1 MRLAFSKALVP
12 TSLDSHALEAS
23 LSLLV
28 VLAALNLASP
38 ASAAPPLTALRADHA
53 VTSPAPAA
61 AYDSLRA
68 PPISPG
74 DEPMSFEIQPVE
86 LAESETW
93 LRAPF
98 GDNLLT
104 DPAQWRSQRS
114 RTGLGKFRFDYNRV
128 DLVRT
133 GLSIELQRPD
143 TMAPRLGA
151 MYEYSFG
158 RDRALYGV
166 QLEQPLLPPGRL
178 ALGASIVR
186 RSDHSELQQVDDL
199 ENTLA
204 LLLGRQDYRDYFER
218 EGYGVYL
225 SWRVPDFSTVSV
237 HWRSDDYRSLA
248 KQPQVY
254 SFFNQGGPLRENPA
268 IEDGTMR
275 AVLLRFERV
284 TESSYR
290 TRAGFY
296 HWIEFEH
303 AGGSLG
309 GDFDFTRAL
318 ADVRS
323 VLRLSPAT
331 TLSTRGVFGTTATGS
346 LPLQSQFT
354 AGGVDGLRAHAF
366 SQYRGDQ
373 MAMAQA
379 EYDVGL
385 WQMRSPG
392 VPGGLH
398 AIAFLDM
405 GLAWFNPDHLWD
417 VGNQH
422 FAADGGFGF
431 ATAEDGLRVYFAKNL
446 QTSGSFVTSFR
457 LQRPF

>member
-1 MRLAFSKALVP
+1 
-12 TSLDSHALEAS
+12 

-28 VLAALNLASP
+28 VLAALSLTSP
-38 ASAAPPLTALRADHA
+38 ASAFPSLATVSTKQA
-53 VTSPAPAA
+53 VSAPAPAA

-74 DEPMSFEIQPVE
+74 DEPMRFEIEPVE
-86 LAESETW
+86 LTESETW

-104 DPAQWRSQRS
+104 DPAQWRSQKS
-114 RTGLGKFRFDYNRV
+114 RTRFAKFRFDYNRV

-133 GLSIELQRPD
+133 GVSVELQRPD

-186 RSDHSELQQVDDL
+186 RSDHSELQQVDNL
-199 ENTLA
+199 ENSLA

-248 KQPQVY
+248 KQPRVY
-254 SFFNQGGPLRENPA
+254 SFFDQDGDLRDNPA
-268 IEDGTMR
+268 IDDGTMR
-275 AVLLRFERV
+275 AVLVRLERV
-284 TESSYR
+284 TQTSYR
-290 TRAGFY
+290 TRAGLY
-296 HWIEFEH
+296 HWIEFSR

-309 GDFDFTRAL
+309 GDFEFTRAL
-318 ADVRS
+318 ADVRG

-331 TLSTRGVFGTTATGS
+331 TLSTRGVFGTTASGS

-385 WQMRSPG
+385 WPVRSG
-392 VPGGLH
+392 WVPGGLH
-398 AIAFLDM
+398 AIAFLDL
-405 GLAWFNPDHLWD
+405 GRAWFNSDHVWD
-417 VGNQH
+417 VGLQH
-422 FAADGGFGF
+422 FAADAGFGF
-431 ATAEDGLRVYFAKNL
+431 ATSEDGLRVYFAKNI
-446 QTSGSFVTSFR
+446 QTGGSFVTSFR